1 MQLKVLSLFQM
12 IIGTLVHELLQTVL
26 AQRLRT
32 RAQVLDALQQMLQ
45 TSSLAHM
52 LYAGQLSRAEIE
64 LQMHKFVEPI
74 VAFVAQY
81 LEGQTPAVLL
91 PEMYRG
97 RIEEIN
103 DIEENLWVPQLG
115 LKGKVDVS
123 VRVRKNK
130 QPIPLELKTGR
141 ASFSMEHKGQL
152 LLYELMHSALG
163 QETRSGLL
171 LYLRE
176 GILREVRDG
185 RNEQRDLI
193 LLRNDLAHFL
203 TRDAQL
209 PPTAGEPTQLRIA
222 EQAGKL
228 LQPFQLPD
236 PISHHSACGNCAYAT
251 LCCSF
256 ASTDPQLELSDS
268 HPLRRLMPQTLAHL
282 GQPDYEY
289 VLHWCGLL
297 ALEEQQARQ
306 SHQLR
311 TLWTETPQRRQQ
323 QGRAIGEL
331 QLPVGHK
338 ARHVDGRYEQQLQL
352 SAQASDE
359 LNLTLSGV
367 SNSVPVYLP
376 SLTTPAPRQRLA
388 SSLLLFYPSSLLVL
402 FKSYSTTILVLF

>member
-1 MQLKVLSLFQM
+1 M

-32 RAQVLDALQQMLQ
+32 HAQVLEALQQMLQ

-81 LEGQTPAVLL
+81 LEGETPAVLP

-123 VRVRKNK
+123 VRVRNNK
-130 QPIPLELKTGR
+130 LPIPLELKTGR

-185 RNEQRDLI
+185 RNEQRDLV

-209 PPTAGEPTQLRIA
+209 PPADDPTQLRIS

-268 HPLRRLMPQTLAHL
+268 HPLRRLMSQTLTHL

-306 SHQLR
+306 SQQLR

-323 QGRAIGEL
+323 LGRAIGQL

-338 ARHVDGRYEQQLQL
+338 ARHVDGRYEQQLHL
-352 SAQASDE
+352 SAQASDD

-367 SNSVPVYLP
+367 SNSVPI
-376 SLTTPAPRQRLA
+376 S
-388 SSLLLFYPSSLLVL
+388 
-402 FKSYSTTILVLF
+402 